1 MAVPN
6 FVAQSAIVPPEQKNW
21 YSLEQ
26 NLELD
31 NIYDNRRDWAGTLD
45 DSIDLLIEELEVDRL
60 VEVGSFWSLQSS
72 ATLHEKKK
80 VVYFSIL
87 HPSGTLLEKVEYF
100 SSFQSLAKIFEQ
112 VEYCL
117 LLYPSSATNTARK
130 SRVSRDGS
138 VVFFWMVQSMTKMVS
153 QEGTAGPQT
162 TTKVPSGSQ
171 LSTK

>member
-1 MAVPN
+1 
-6 FVAQSAIVPPEQKNW
+6 
-21 YSLEQ
+21 
-26 NLELD
+26 
-31 NIYDNRRDWAGTLD
+31 
-45 DSIDLLIEELEVDRL
+45 
-60 VEVGSFWSLQSS
+60 
-72 ATLHEKKK
+72 LHEKKK

-138 VVFFWMVQSMTKMVS
+138 VVFFWMVQSMTKMAS
-153 QEGTAGPQT
+153 QEDTAGPQT